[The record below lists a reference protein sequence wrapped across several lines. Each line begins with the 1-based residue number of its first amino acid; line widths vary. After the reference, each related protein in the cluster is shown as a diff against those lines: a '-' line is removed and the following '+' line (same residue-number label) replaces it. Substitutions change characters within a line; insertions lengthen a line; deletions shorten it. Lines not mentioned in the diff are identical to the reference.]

1 MRISTRSW
9 PACDW
14 TSEAYFAACWAAAMW
29 SIRSLIP
36 VSFVKRWPISASF
49 LSMSGAKLFQQR
61 YEISRCCP
69 SAGGMP
75 VARIP
80 ARPAP
85 VVVVRNRRRVSE
97 DMPSPCAFR
106 GSCLPASPRPARLH
120 GCRWCGGTA
129 RPIPRTARSCGSSY
143 YRNSRCPVLVALAEH
158 LLVELAD
165 ARLGHGV
172 DDLYRVGQRPPGKL
186 GRRNS
191 MISKRGVTVI
201 VLLEPP
207 RRDLPTW
214 HSESRQNGDRQPHR
228 DDRRSGAASGRAR
241 RPGRRG

>member
-186 GRRNS
+186 GAQE
-191 MISKRGVTVI
+191 
-201 VLLEPP
+201 LDDLEAWGQRDRPPGATSPRSSDVAQRKPTKWRPAAAP
-207 RRDLPTW
+207 RR
-214 HSESRQNGDRQPHR
+214 S
-228 DDRRSGAASGRAR
+228 
-241 RPGRRG
+241 